1 MRLARAFAAC
11 GLALALSLSLGAG
24 LVPLS
29 ALAQTTPVPPPPKPV
44 CALRTSVLESYG
56 PFATALPAGRAAAAH
71 TTASAQAETD
81 YARFD
86 TALAATIAATAPG
99 GEATLA
105 LVDLERLI
113 DTLDACGQKLGW
125 GTVMGQSRPAL
136 YAALQRN
143 RKSLTDPVY
152 AQRLLRS
159 ATAQAV
165 LRDAGQ
171 GSVVDA
177 AATQAAR
184 EKEERAVRMAQEAKE
199 RWAAFER
206 SEADRLVREEQIRRG
221 WRSNASAP
229 PASANICDSHGVIAY
244 ASQAKDNNWLN
255 LMDTEARSG
264 CLRINDRRDG
274 AFFAGLALGTE
285 VTDEQLAHAAGQ
297 LFLCFSNSQARRY
310 FDAAASVARAN
321 TQLLGLDI
329 FSMGL
334 TPVWTET
341 TDAAGRRVVTI
352 QCRADASMLGMDMT
366 AMARELGGDQINF
379 VRFELTGNRL
389 RSVRHRVARSN
400 TVSSQRGRDWATGTE
415 GTTDTCDA
423 SLASAAKIGGDW
435 TRQGWAV
442 SQRLPYRFT
451 NSNGVQRSDQWVV
464 LRRGTLSA
472 DIWNVSYSAP
482 VLGENGNC
490 FGGIVEHFV
499 TLTAERP
506 ARIKAGV
513 PLSF

>member
-1 MRLARAFAAC
+1 MRGGVIGSLAMLAA
-11 GLALALSLSLGAG
+11 AG
-24 LVPLS
+24 MAAPMAV
-29 ALAQTTPVPPPPKPV
+29 AQPAPAPVPPPTPV

-56 PFATALPAGRAAAAH
+56 PFAAALPAGRAAAAH
-71 TTASAQAETD
+71 TAVSATAKAD

-86 TALAATIAATAPG
+86 AALASAITATAPG

-105 LVDLERLI
+105 LVDLERVI

-125 GTVMGQSRPAL
+125 GAVMGQSRPAL
-136 YAALQRN
+136 YAAFQRN
-143 RKSLTDPVY
+143 RKSLSDPVY

-159 ATAQAV
+159 VTAQAV

-171 GSVVDA
+171 GKVIESAVDI
-177 AATQAAR
+177 AAR
-184 EKEERAVRMAQEAKE
+184 QKEERAIAARQEEAE
-199 RWAAFER
+199 RRQRAEYAR
-206 SEADRLVREEQIRRG
+206 TA

-229 PASANICDSHGVIAY
+229 PPGSNFCEGGSAPETGRGRDTSWLTLIDSEV
-244 ASQAKDNNWLN
+244 Q
-255 LMDTEARSG
+255 SG
-264 CLRINDRRDG
+264 CQRINPRRDG
-274 AFFAGLALGTE
+274 AYYAGLALGTE

-310 FDAAASVARAN
+310 FNAAASAARAN
-321 TQLLGLDI
+321 AELLGLDV

-341 TDAAGRRVVTI
+341 TDATGRRVVTI

-366 AMARELGGDQINF
+366 AMARDMAGEQVNY

-389 RSVRHRVARSN
+389 RSVRHRVAVSN
-400 TVSSQRGRDWATGTE
+400 TVSSQTGRDWATGTQ
-415 GTTDTCDA
+415 GTTTTCDA
-423 SLASAAKIGGDW
+423 TLASAATIGSDW
-435 TRQGWAV
+435 TREGWAI

-451 NSNGVQRSDQWVV
+451 NANGAQRSDQWVV

-472 DIWNVSYSAP
+472 DIWNVSYRAP

-490 FGGIVEHFV
+490 YGGVIEKFV

-506 ARIKAGV
+506 ARIKAGT
-513 PLSF
+513 PLAF